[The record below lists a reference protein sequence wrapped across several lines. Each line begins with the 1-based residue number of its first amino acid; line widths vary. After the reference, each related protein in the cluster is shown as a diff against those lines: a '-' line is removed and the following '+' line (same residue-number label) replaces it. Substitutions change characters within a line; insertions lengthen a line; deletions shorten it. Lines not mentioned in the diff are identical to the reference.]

1 MILGRGP
8 IILLV
13 AVDKLLLVIDNLT
26 AVTLGKS
33 MHCDAWV
40 VHMVRRL
47 LLRLLERSLLRLFI
61 CIRIVQKRSQSRII
75 MVHAELGRT
84 IIVMITFIPI
94 ATFTKVLIFDRIRHL
109 LYSCR
114 LPLFIFVMILLLILL
129 KLVKSFRNLNQS
141 ERLFA
146 TKCEKTARLRYHAG
160 TDIIVH
166 TWQLCLIGRRIRL
179 GSKYRW
185 FIKGFNLL
193 DTPLLGY
200 EMNYIMRC
208 LGWAF
213 GKPLAWVSRGFLAG

>member
-1 MILGRGP
+1 
-8 IILLV
+8 
-13 AVDKLLLVIDNLT
+13 
-26 AVTLGKS
+26 
-33 MHCDAWV
+33 
-40 VHMVRRL
+40 MVRRL
-47 LLRLLERSLLRLFI
+47 LLRFLVRSLRLLII
-61 CIRIVQKRSQSRII
+61 CIRVIQKRSQSRII
-75 MVHAELGRT
+75 MVHAELRRT
-84 IIVMITFIPI
+84 IIVIITFIPFT
-94 ATFTKVLIFDRIRHL
+94 TFAKVPIFDSVCHV

-114 LPLFIFVMILLLILL
+114 LSLFDILLLLLLILL
-129 KLVKSFRNLNQS
+129 QLVKSVWNLDQS

-146 TKCEKTARLRYHAG
+146 TKCEQTARLFYHTG